1 VYGKLFA
8 QMYDGTLG
16 TRGPWEALVTFQQLI
31 ILADKHGG
39 VDMTAEAIA
48 RRTTIPLEVIK
59 RGLTAL
65 QKADP
70 QSRTPDEDG
79 RRIVPLADNRAWG
92 WRIVNYDK
100 YRKIR
105 TADERREYLRQY
117 QRDRR
122 AKLKGA
128 RKQNVN
134 KSTADNH
141 KQPIAVSSMVEVEAK
156 AELRS
161 ASPLAGEFPNPDHA
175 SAYERV
181 RAVCRS
187 GVSFDAGLKA
197 IASGMHGPA
206 YPWATVGQ
214 ALVEMDAAGAKP
226 SAEAVRGFCRRLANQ
241 PKGTNGAT
249 GSTRQDRN
257 LAVLDQWLKTEN
269 ANGNA

>member
-1 VYGKLFA
+1 MYGKLFA

-31 ILADKHGG
+31 ILADKQGG

-79 RRIVPLADNRAWG
+79 RRIVPLADNRTWG

-122 AKLKGA
+122 AKLNVA

-134 KSTADNH
+134 MSTADNH
-141 KQPIAVSSMVEVEAK
+141 KQPIAVSSIAEVEAK
-156 AELRS
+156 LRAHTVDGLS
-161 ASPLAGEFPNPDHA
+161 ADAQTAYATYPHSAGMDTVLEREAAKRSWGEVSQCVVEMGATAAKWTPYVFRAFLAKVPAPP
-175 SAYERV
+175 
-181 RAVCRS
+181 RAP
-187 GVSFDAGLKA
+187 KA
-197 IASGMHGPA
+197 ITGPA
-206 YPWATVGQ
+206 
-214 ALVEMDAAGAKP
+214 P
-226 SAEAVRGFCRRLANQ
+226 SAGWCEHCDGPVMRENSTGRLT
-241 PKGTNGAT
+241 PHH
-249 GSTRQDRN
+249 
-257 LAVLDQWLKTEN
+257 TEGCPN
-269 ANGNA
+269 A

>member
-141 KQPIAVSSMVEVEAK
+141 EQPIAVSSMVEADAK
-156 AELRS
+156 AELR
-161 ASPLAGEFPNPDHA
+161 A
-175 SAYERV
+175 R
-181 RAVCRS
+181 
-187 GVSFDAGLKA
+187 
-197 IASGMHGPA
+197 
-206 YPWATVGQ
+206 TVWDNLTTDGQ
-214 ALVEMDAAGAKP
+214 ASYATFPQNDAVDKALEVEAGKRSWPEVSQCVVEMAAVGAKWTPYVFRSFLAKIPAPPRAPVAVTGSPAPAPWCP
-226 SAEAVRGFCRRLANQ
+226 SCAGPEMRENGNGRLA
-241 PKGTNGAT
+241 PHHVEGCP
-249 GSTRQDRN
+249 
-257 LAVLDQWLKTEN
+257 N
-269 ANGNA
+269 A